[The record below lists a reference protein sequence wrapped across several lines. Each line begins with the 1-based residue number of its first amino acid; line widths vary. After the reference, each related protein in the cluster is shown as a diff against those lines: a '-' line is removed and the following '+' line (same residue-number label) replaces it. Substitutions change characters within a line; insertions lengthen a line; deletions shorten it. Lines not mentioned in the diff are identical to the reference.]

1 MLVYLKNTCYNSSK
15 TYPYEMK
22 NRAEVIKVSIFE
34 YDKEIEEKKLREAE
48 FEAGK
53 QAGINLGHSEG
64 RVLGKIEG
72 KAEFIL
78 SLLSDLGDIPESL
91 KEKILR
97 EKNLETL
104 DKWFKIAIKAE
115 TIEDF
120 SSQING

>member
-1 MLVYLKNTCYNSSK
+1 
-15 TYPYEMK
+15 MK

-53 QAGINLGHSEG
+53 QAGIDLGRSEG

-91 KEKILR
+91 KEKILK

-104 DKWFKIAIKAE
+104 DKWFKISVKAE

-120 SSQING
+120 LSQINR

>member
-1 MLVYLKNTCYNSSK
+1 M
-15 TYPYEMK
+15 
-22 NRAEVIKVSIFE
+22 SIFE

-53 QAGINLGHSEG
+53 QAGIDLGRSEG

-91 KEKILR
+91 KEKILK

-104 DKWFKIAIKAE
+104 DKWFKIAVKAKN
-115 TIEDF
+115 IEAF
-120 SSQING
+120 LSQISR

>member
-1 MLVYLKNTCYNSSK
+1 M
-15 TYPYEMK
+15 
-22 NRAEVIKVSIFE
+22 KVSIFE

-53 QAGINLGHSEG
+53 QAGIDLGRSEG

-120 SSQING
+120 LSQINR

>member
-1 MLVYLKNTCYNSSK
+1 
-15 TYPYEMK
+15 MK

-53 QAGINLGHSEG
+53 RAGIDLGRSEG
-64 RVLGKIEG
+64 KAEG

-78 SLLSDLGDIPESL
+78 SLLSDLDDIPESL

-120 SSQING
+120 LSQING

>member
-1 MLVYLKNTCYNSSK
+1 MN
-15 TYPYEMK
+15 
-22 NRAEVIKVSIFE
+22 IFE

-53 QAGINLGHSEG
+53 QAGIDLGRSEG
-64 RVLGKIEG
+64 RVLGKIEGKAEG

-91 KEKILR
+91 KEKILK

-104 DKWFKIAIKAE
+104 DKWFKIVIKAE

>member
-1 MLVYLKNTCYNSSK
+1 
-15 TYPYEMK
+15 MK

-53 QAGINLGHSEG
+53 QAGIDLGRSEG

-91 KEKILR
+91 KEKILK